1 MTTSY
6 KNIPSSLAPEAGNIK
21 LKNIQVEAHLTDL
34 KMVRRFAESWVE
46 ERKSHLNGTTGTM
59 QLVYFPAPTQI
70 AFLLHFFCEME
81 NVSNEWDSSSDGDVL
96 SKQEERQKKCLK
108 SHLRSNSKVTMAGYF
123 LYLCPE

>member
-1 MTTSY
+1 M
-6 KNIPSSLAPEAGNIK
+6 
-21 LKNIQVEAHLTDL
+21 
-34 KMVRRFAESWVE
+34 RRCAESWVE

-70 AFLLHFFCEME
+70 AFLLQFFCCEME

-96 SKQEERQKKCLK
+96 SKQEERQKECLK
-108 SHLRSNSKVTMAGYF
+108 SHLRSKSKVTMAGYF